1 MNWPVFAF
9 FFMFTYVAIGR
20 LIKRHAAK
28 KAKLPPKRTRLQRHN
43 DELISVILPIVTNNK

>member
-20 LIKRHAAK
+20 LKKRNAAK
-28 KAKLPPKRTRLQRHN
+28 KAKLPPKRTKLQRHN
-43 DELISVILPIVTNNK
+43 DELISVILPITTKNK